1 MNFMPR
7 ILNLKLEELYA
18 VGNIDSRHG
27 STDLC
32 KIKLLAESVEDRGE
46 LLGLDR
52 ISIKARLSLSLSLN
66 LPPADHQ
73 QRLRQESQGKFVAS
87 EICQN
92 KYSGERPPRQR
103 PIRKKV
109 LYKLFL

>member
-7 ILNLKLEELYA
+7 ILNLNLEELHA
-18 VGNIDSRHG
+18 VGNEDG

-52 ISIKARLSLSLSLN
+52 ISIKARLSLSLPLH

-73 QRLRQESQGKFVAS
+73 QRLRQESQGAFVAS
-87 EICQN
+87 EISQN
-92 KYSGERPPRQR
+92 KYSGERPPRRRQ
-103 PIRKKV
+103 IREKV